1 MLSTANNFHKTA
13 ICHLRHRG
21 PVSSP
26 FYYHLSTLCPR
37 NFLSTRDPKAS
48 TFLTLI
54 FHHSRFP
61 LCPRPSLLVVTR
73 EVKDWARAW
82 SSTNRLC
89 FRLQGIRNAIC
100 ASFLLRLLLNDLR
113 ADVFA
118 CWRCT
123 PKITRIRV
131 AFYGW
136 TTDSRGSWLN
146 AFHHFWDVFSFD
158 YASYILHLGYL
169 IVSI

>member
-61 LCPRPSLLVVTR
+61 LCPRPSLPASLFTRRHPRGKGLAACVIIYEHIVYAFAFKEFVTPSALR
-73 EVKDWARAW
+73 FCYVCFSTTYVRTCLLAGDALQRSRAYVWLFMDEPQTLEAR
-82 SSTNRLC
+82 
-89 FRLQGIRNAIC
+89 G
-100 ASFLLRLLLNDLR
+100 
-113 ADVFA
+113 
-118 CWRCT
+118 
-123 PKITRIRV
+123 
-131 AFYGW
+131 
-136 TTDSRGSWLN
+136 
-146 AFHHFWDVFSFD
+146 
-158 YASYILHLGYL
+158 
-169 IVSI
+169 